1 VKQSK
6 KRKEVGIVTIKRE
19 NYVVYV
25 KETRTKKY
33 IVNAESEQE
42 AEERYILEG
51 LSSPLYDKE
60 IDREIVYV
68 GLASED
74 KER

>member
-68 GLASED
+68 GLVSED